1 MRFVR
6 LIGGLVMMNDL
17 RRVAVIGCP
26 QLVSKRLSGQAK
38 GVGVINLGT
47 CTGLLGV
54 MAIARRP
61 CQRPVLAVHR
71 RPTGGLYAG

>member
-1 MRFVR
+1 MRLVS

-17 RRVAVIGCP
+17 RREAVSGWP

-38 GVGVINLGT
+38 GVRVINLGT

-54 MAIARRP
+54 TAIARRP
-61 CQRPVLAVHR
+61 CHKVC
-71 RPTGGLYAG
+71 TGGAKKADW